1 MAVEIGFVW
10 KDLNV
15 ATTVNLL
22 ISLLSA
28 GEISTMSPKTA
39 TQYSLVLD

>member
-15 ATTVNLL
+15 ATTANLL
-22 ISLLSA
+22 TSLLSA
-28 GEISTMSPKTA
+28 GEISTVSPETA
-39 TQYSLVLD
+39 TLYSLVLD